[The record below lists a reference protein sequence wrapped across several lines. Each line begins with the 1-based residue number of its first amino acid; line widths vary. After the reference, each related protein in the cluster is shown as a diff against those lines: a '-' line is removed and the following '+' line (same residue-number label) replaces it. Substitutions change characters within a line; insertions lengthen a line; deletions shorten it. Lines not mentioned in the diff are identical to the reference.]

1 LEKKVKK
8 EAKRARKAEE
18 RNTKKP
24 STSTQLG
31 KRKASQSLA
40 LKAKRIQCSGVVA
53 EGAVG
58 GKALHDV

>member
-1 LEKKVKK
+1 VKK
-8 EAKRARKAEE
+8 EAERVCNAEE

-40 LKAKRIQCSGVVA
+40 LKAKRVQRSGVVA

-58 GKALHDV
+58 GKASHDM